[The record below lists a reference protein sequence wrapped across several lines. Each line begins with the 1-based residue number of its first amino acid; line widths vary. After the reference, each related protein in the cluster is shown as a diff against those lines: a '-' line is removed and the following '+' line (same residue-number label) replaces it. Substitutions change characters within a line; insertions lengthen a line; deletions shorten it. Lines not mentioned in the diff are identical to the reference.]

1 MMTTGADLALTIDG
15 VMRRED
21 AEEIA
26 GRLAAES
33 IAAGDPT
40 GWFEQLY
47 AAAAAG
53 QTAVPWDRGVP
64 SRYLT
69 QWAAA
74 RSLHGAGQR
83 AVVVGCGLGDDAEFI
98 AGLGFQT
105 IAFDISPTAI
115 ATARRRFPGSPV
127 RYQTADLLNPPA
139 AWHHAFDLVVES
151 MTLQAL
157 PDPPRRD
164 AIVRLGG
171 LVAPHGTLI
180 AIARAREPGQ
190 TVHGPPWA
198 LCRAEIDALAGGG
211 LEPVR
216 IEDIT
221 DPQMPWPRR
230 WRVELR
236 RPAGNADHRRAG
248 LAEHPTLH
256 R

>member
-1 MMTTGADLALTIDG
+1 VNNVTLAVSESTKSALRRRPVTIGDVMTC
-15 VMRRED
+15 EEP
-21 AEEIA
+21 EEIA
-26 GRLAAES
+26 GRMATES

-53 QTAVPWDRGVP
+53 QTAVPWDRGAP

-74 RSLHGAGQR
+74 RSVHGTGHS

-105 IAFDISPTAI
+105 VAFDVSPTAI
-115 ATARRRFPGSPV
+115 ATARRRFPDSAV

-139 AWHHAFDLVVES
+139 AWHQAFDLVVES
-151 MTLQAL
+151 LTLQAL

-171 LVAPHGTLI
+171 LVAPGGTLI
-180 AIARAREPGQ
+180 VIARAREPGQ
-190 TVHGPPWA
+190 TVDGPPWA
-198 LCRAEIDALAGGG
+198 LSRAEIDALTDGG
-211 LEPVR
+211 LEPVK
-216 IEDIT
+216 IEDLT
-221 DPQMPWPRR
+221 DPQLPWPRR
-230 WRVELR
+230 WRAEYR
-236 RPAGNADHRRAG
+236 RPAS
-248 LAEHPTLH
+248 
-256 R
+256 